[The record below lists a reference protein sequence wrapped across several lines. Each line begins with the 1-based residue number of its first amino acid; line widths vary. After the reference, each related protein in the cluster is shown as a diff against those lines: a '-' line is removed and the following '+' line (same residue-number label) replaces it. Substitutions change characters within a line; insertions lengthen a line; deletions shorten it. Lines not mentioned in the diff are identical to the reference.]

1 MKKNLKKKEEE
12 KNLQTTNWNRLKK
25 KATTFIQQN
34 VAYVFR
40 KNIYMIILSFM

>member
-1 MKKNLKKKEEE
+1 MKKNFKKRRRKKPTNNKLK
-12 KNLQTTNWNRLKK
+12 QVKK